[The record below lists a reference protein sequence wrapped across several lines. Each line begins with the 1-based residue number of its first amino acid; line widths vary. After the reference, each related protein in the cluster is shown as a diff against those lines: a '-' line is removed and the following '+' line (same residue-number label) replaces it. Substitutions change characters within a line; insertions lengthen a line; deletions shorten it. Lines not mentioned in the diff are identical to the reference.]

1 MNYLILIEYIK
12 FKSCVYLICIFVCY
26 IDVNIW
32 EVCNWII
39 CFVWVYV
46 TWLSFFCNVLFVV
59 FCVFV
64 VLKMCRNNGSKL
76 V

>member
-12 FKSCVYLICIFVCY
+12 LKSCVYLTCTLACHT
-26 IDVNIW
+26 DVNIW
-32 EVCNWII
+32 EVCNWTI
-39 CFVWVYV
+39 CSAWVYV
-46 TWLSFFCNVLFVV
+46 TWLSPLCNAPFAVL
-59 FCVFV
+59 CVFA